1 MGDLKFVPQRTLDDW
16 TDLGKIEIDGSTLRI
31 PSENATF
38 HLTPAVHFVALVEGE
53 DEHRLVGRVKTER
66 HVRDIGG
73 ELLTDSCIV
82 GDTAYQVQ
90 PGFLAE
96 RDAATPPAPSPA
108 GAGQDAEFLTRFLLE
123 SLD

>member
-1 MGDLKFVPQRTLDDW
+1 MGNLKFVPQSTLDDW
-16 TDLGKIEIDGSTLRI
+16 TDLGQIELDGSTLRI
-31 PSENATF
+31 PSESASF

-96 RDAATPPAPSPA
+96 RDASTPPAPTS
-108 GAGQDAEFLTRFLLE
+108 GDGRQDAELLTQFLLE